1 MAKPA
6 VVPSGAWPIRMSAPM
21 AAGYVGEDSVEGF
34 LRRVGTEYP
43 MPVVDEG
50 VGKGRRRLWLK
61 AHLERAV
68 LTGEDEGE
76 AEVA

>member
-1 MAKPA
+1 MVKSA
-6 VVPSGAWPIRMSAPM
+6 VVPSGSWPIRMSAAM
-21 AAGYVGEDSVEGF
+21 AAGFVGEDSVEGF
-34 LRRVGTEYP
+34 LRRVGSEYP

-68 LTGEDEGE
+68 LIGEDDGE